1 MTPQH
6 IKPLEPPDTHHLS
19 AAQGWLELGNH
30 IDANGEL
37 EEISPQQRAHPH
49 VLSVRYD
56 VYAQAK
62 KWDGAAEIAG
72 ALVKLIPEQSFAWI
86 CWAYATRRK
95 LGGGIPEAKK
105 ILTEAETKFPSDY
118 LIRYNLACYEC
129 QSGNLKEAMSWLEK
143 AIDMAG
149 EKDIRL
155 MALDDPDLEP
165 LWNQISEI

>member
-1 MTPQH
+1 MSQP

-30 IDANGEL
+30 IDANNEL
-37 EEISPQQRAHPH
+37 EEISPRQRAHPA

-56 VYAQAK
+56 VYAKAGI
-62 KWDGAAEIAG
+62 WDGAAEIAG
-72 ALVKLIPEQSFAWI
+72 SLVKLMPEQSSFWI
-86 CWAYATRRK
+86 CLAYATRRK
-95 LGGGIPEAKK
+95 AGGGISEAKK
-105 ILTEAETKFPSDY
+105 ILLKAEPKFPGRY

-129 QSGNLKEAMSWLEK
+129 QSGNLKQAMRWLEK

-149 EKDIRL
+149 KKDIRQ

>member
-1 MTPQH
+1 MEKR

-30 IDANGEL
+30 IDANNEL
-37 EEISPQQRAHPH
+37 DEITPELRAHPA

-62 KWDGAAEIAG
+62 KWNEAAEIAG
-72 ALVKLIPEQSFAWI
+72 ALVKLMPEQSFTWI

-95 LGGGIPEAKK
+95 TDGGIPEAKK
-105 ILTEAETKFPSDY
+105 ILLEAESKFPAEY
-118 LIRYNLACYEC
+118 LLRYNLACYEC
-129 QSGNLKEAMSWLEK
+129 QSGNLKEAMMWLQK

-149 EKDIRL
+149 KNDIRKI
-155 MALDDPDLEP
+155 ALDDPDLEP
-165 LWNQISEI
+165 LWVNISEI

>member
-1 MTPQH
+1 MPNH
-6 IKPLEPPDTHHLS
+6 IKPLEPPDTHHHS

-30 IDANGEL
+30 IDANNEL
-37 EEISPQQRAHPH
+37 DEITPELRAHPA

-56 VYAQAK
+56 VYAKAK

-72 ALVKLIPEQSFAWI
+72 MLVKLMPEQSHFWI

-105 ILTEAETKFPSDY
+105 ILSEVEPKFPSEY

-129 QSGNLKEAMSWLEK
+129 QSGNLKEAMVWLEK

-149 EKDIRL
+149 KKDIRQ

-165 LWNQISEI
+165 LWVNISEI